1 MGLWL
6 DFGLVERL
14 AQRVEQLAGDLG
26 RLVEQLQ
33 LSFRTP
39 RPAIVH
45 PAVDPHCGQ
54 RCPARQNHDKHDL
67 QTGPVV
73 ELV

>member
-6 DFGLVERL
+6 YFGLVEHL
-14 AQRVEQLAGDLG
+14 AQRVAQLVGDLEHLAI
-26 RLVEQLQ
+26 RLVEL
-33 LSFRTP
+33 LRLP